1 MGGAGSSPAPATSEG
16 EVITNGQIQTVPVGE
31 LTADRTTR
39 MRKVAANY
47 YREPDSGLS
56 DELRCGNLVYFVEAD
71 DGAIGCFLIVDFDH
85 HRTTLDHRYFR
96 FTYLGLGC
104 ATSSSIVPVFRKVKS
119 DFSQQLA
126 KGTVGVLHLTTRTPF
141 AYHGIE
147 RAFDRD
153 IFPTGSDHE
162 PPESIRMVRYIR
174 GAIHNQPLVSDRDNP
189 FLLRDVKKGPF
200 NPQEI
205 TRIASFRGD
214 TPISKMGVRCD
225 GRDEVIVFHTFV
237 A

>member
-1 MGGAGSSPAPATSEG
+1 
-16 EVITNGQIQTVPVGE
+16 VITNGQIQKVPVRE
-31 LTADRTTR
+31 LTVGRIMR
-39 MRKVAANY
+39 MWEVAANY

-56 DELRCGNLVYFVEAD
+56 DELRCSNLVYFIEDD

-85 HRTTLDHRYFR
+85 HRTTLNDRYYR

-104 ATSSSIVPVFRKVKS
+104 ATSSSIVPVFRKVES

-147 RAFDRD
+147 RAYGSD
-153 IFPTGSDHE
+153 IFPTGWDHE
-162 PPESIRMVRYIR
+162 PPESIRIVKYIR
-174 GAIHNQPLVSDRDNP
+174 EAIHHQPLVSDRDNP
-189 FLLRDVKKGPF
+189 FLLREIKEGPF

-205 TRIASFRGD
+205 ARIGTFRGD

-237 A
+237 V

>member
-1 MGGAGSSPAPATSEG
+1 
-16 EVITNGQIQTVPVGE
+16 VRE
-31 LTADRTTR
+31 LTVGHIMK
-39 MRKVAANY
+39 MRQVAANY

-56 DELRCGNLVYFVEAD
+56 DELRYGNLLYFVED
-71 DGAIGCFLIVDFDH
+71 DVGAIGCFLIVDFDH
-85 HRTTLDHRYFR
+85 HSTTMNDRYYR

-141 AYHGIE
+141 AYHSIE
-147 RAFDRD
+147 RAYGSD

-162 PPESIRMVRYIR
+162 PPESIRIVKYMRE
-174 GAIHNQPLVSDRDNP
+174 AIHHHSPVSNWDNP
-189 FLLRDVKKGPF
+189 FLLREVKKGPF
-200 NPQEI
+200 NQQEI
-205 TRIASFRGD
+205 ARIGAFRGD
-214 TPISKMGVRCD
+214 NPISKMGVQCD
-225 GRDEVIVFHTFV
+225 GSDELIVFHTFV